1 MSTLVITPTNTATTD
16 TGYLHNVGRAV
27 RALLAALIS
36 VPHKAAPA
44 PAPAKVRTAD
54 NEVSIYRLYR
64 MAAQYD
70 SVMPNLAQELRA
82 IAARNGD

>member
-1 MSTLVITPTNTATTD
+1 MSTLVITPTTTASAD
-16 TGYLHNVGRAV
+16 AGYLHNVGRAA

-36 VPHKAAPA
+36 VPHKAAPKQ
-44 PAPAKVRTAD
+44 AKVRTAD
-54 NEVSIYRLYR
+54 KDVSIYRLYS

-82 IAARNGD
+82 IAARAE

>member
-1 MSTLVITPTNTATTD
+1 MSTLVITPANTASAGA
-16 TGYLHNVGRAV
+16 GYLHNVGRAA

-36 VPHKAAPA
+36 VPQTPA
-44 PAPAKVRTAD
+44 PATAKEKVRTAD
-54 NEVSIYRLYR
+54 QDVSIYRLYR

-70 SVMPNLAQELRA
+70 SVMPNLAQELRV